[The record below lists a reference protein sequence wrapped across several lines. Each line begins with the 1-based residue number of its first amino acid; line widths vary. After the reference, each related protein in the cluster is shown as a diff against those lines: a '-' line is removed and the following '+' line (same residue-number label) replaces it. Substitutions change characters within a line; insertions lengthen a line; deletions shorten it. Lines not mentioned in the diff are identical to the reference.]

1 MRRTIGG
8 MVTLILVLSLVF
20 LTGVPSSAQAVKN
33 PDTFVLA
40 TIGDPETLDYAW
52 AYDTASFEVIFNVY
66 DTLIF
71 YDGSRTDR
79 FVPGLATQVPS
90 VANGLISKDGR
101 TYTFPIR
108 QGVKFH
114 DGTPLTPDD
123 VAYSIRRFLWIDR
136 AGGPSSLLL
145 EPILGVASTRDEKGN
160 IKVTY
165 SDLTRAVRV
174 QGNNVVITLKEP
186 FGPFLSI
193 MAQWSY
199 VVSRKWAATNGDWDG
214 TRETMRKFN
223 NPKKEDTAFFAKA
236 NGTGPFKLVRWD
248 RAAREVVLERNDNY
262 WRGPAKLKRVIIR
275 TVEEAA
281 TRILMIKAGDADQI
295 ALSRRELPQV
305 QGVEGVRIIDDLPQY
320 LISPAVFFTFE
331 IDPTSPHI
339 GSGKL
344 DGNGIPP
351 DFFKD
356 VHVRRAFAY
365 SFDYGAFLRDA
376 YRGKGVVP
384 KGPIPPGMLGY
395 NPKQEYYTYS
405 KEKAIAEFREAW
417 GGRVWTTGFKL
428 TILYNAGNV
437 PREIGARMLK
447 ENIEALNPKFKVD
460 IRALP
465 WPTYLAEMD
474 AHKLPVFFIGWLA
487 DYPDP
492 HNFAFHF
499 LHSKG
504 TFPFVQKYAN
514 PEMDKLVEQAKS
526 EPDPKKREALYFRL
540 VDMAYK
546 EVPQLYLVS
555 PVVFQVLRSWVRGY
569 YYNPVHPGTYF
580 YPISKG

>member
-1 MRRTIGG
+1 MRRIIGG
-8 MVTLILVLSLVF
+8 TVTLTLILSLVF

-145 EPILGVASTRDEKGN
+145 EPILGVTGTRDEKGN

-199 VVSRKWAATNGDWDG
+199 VVSRKWAAANGDWDG

-248 RAAREVVLERNDNY
+248 RAAREVVLERNDSY
-262 WRGPAKLKRVIIR
+262 WRTPPKLKRVIIR

-305 QGVEGVRIIDDLPQY
+305 QGVEGGRIIDDLPQY
-320 LISPAVFFTFE
+320 LISPAVFFTFD

-356 VHVRRAFAY
+356 IHVRRAFAY
-365 SFDYGAFLRDA
+365 SFDYAAFLRDA

-395 NPKQEYYTYS
+395 NPRQEYYTYN

-526 EPDPKKREALYFRL
+526 EPDPKKREALYFKL

-546 EVPQLYLVS
+546 DVPQLYLVS
-555 PVVFQVLRSWVRGY
+555 PVVFTVLRSWVKGY

>member
-1 MRRTIGG
+1 MRRIIGG
-8 MVTLILVLSLVF
+8 TVTLTLILSLVF

-145 EPILGVASTRDEKGN
+145 EPILGVTGTRDEKGN

-199 VVSRKWAATNGDWDG
+199 VVSRKWAAANGDWDG

-248 RAAREVVLERNDNY
+248 RAAREVVLERNDSY
-262 WRGPAKLKRVIIR
+262 WRTPPKLKRVIIR

-320 LISPAVFFTFE
+320 LISPAVFFTFD

-356 VHVRRAFAY
+356 IHVRRAFAY
-365 SFDYGAFLRDA
+365 SFDYAAFLRDA

-395 NPKQEYYTYS
+395 NPRQEYYTYN

-526 EPDPKKREALYFRL
+526 EPDPKKREALYFKL

-546 EVPQLYLVS
+546 DVPQLYLVS
-555 PVVFQVLRSWVRGY
+555 PVVFTVLRSWVKGY